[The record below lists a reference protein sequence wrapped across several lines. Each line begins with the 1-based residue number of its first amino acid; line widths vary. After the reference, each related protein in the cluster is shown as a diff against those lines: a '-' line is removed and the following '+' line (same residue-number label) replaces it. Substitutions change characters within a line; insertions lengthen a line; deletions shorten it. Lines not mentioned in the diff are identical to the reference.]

1 MVFYGLLDRKTPRAK
16 SKETGIKVPRAAHHG
31 VGKQEWNDDGV
42 GENLVGFRF
51 LPIAKARGTVE
62 PIICAPRAGC
72 MSQPLHLLLLGGM
85 ASDGAGMRCS
95 NITLQVLLHEI
106 ISRHVVF

>member
-1 MVFYGLLDRKTPRAK
+1 MKNAIFTVYLTGQEPRAK

-85 ASDGAGMRCS
+85 ASDGGRDALFRYHFAGAAA
-95 NITLQVLLHEI
+95 
-106 ISRHVVF
+106 